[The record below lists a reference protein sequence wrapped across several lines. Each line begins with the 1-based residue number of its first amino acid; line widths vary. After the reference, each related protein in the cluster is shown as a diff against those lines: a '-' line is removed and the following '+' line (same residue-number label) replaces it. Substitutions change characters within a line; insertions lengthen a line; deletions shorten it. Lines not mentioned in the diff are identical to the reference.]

1 MKVKNE
7 YYLKTR
13 SEAWL
18 DLGPSQLWCFSW
30 ALASFSA
37 AAIGHPDRL
46 RRESDFSGIVENASE
61 AHFDR

>member
-1 MKVKNE
+1 MKVSE

-18 DLGPSQLWCFSW
+18 DLGPSQPWCFSW

-37 AAIGHPDRL
+37 AAMGQPDRL
-46 RRESDFSGIVENASE
+46 KPDSGVKW
-61 AHFDR
+61 HV